1 MTFVEV
7 VKLGLKNWNC
17 YSGRT
22 SRLEFLYFY
31 LFLNFVISLSIILLL
46 CIMMVIINNF
56 ISEEFSFVSL
66 IFAVVFGIIR
76 EYMNYPI
83 IVRRLHDANLS
94 GWWALINLIPIINLL
109 LLLVL
114 IIKKSSPSNKFGESR
129 NIIG

>member
-1 MTFVEV
+1 
-7 VKLGLKNWNC
+7 
-17 YSGRT
+17 
-22 SRLEFLYFY
+22 
-31 LFLNFVISLSIILLL
+31 
-46 CIMMVIINNF
+46 MMVIINNF

-66 IFAVVFGIIR
+66 VFAVVFGIIR